1 MPRILSAR
9 TGPRRT
15 GYALVL
21 GLVSVDRDGIVE
33 PIETGQREIYIQ
45 PYPGPGGQETVSVG
59 GGREPVWATNG
70 ELFYRNLAGDRVMA
84 VSVTTEPTLTMGTS
98 REVLQGNYVF
108 DSIHPQY
115 DVTADGQRFLM
126 LQDAAT
132 ENSGEAGPPPINTV
146 LNWFEELKERVP
158 VP

>member
-1 MPRILSAR
+1 MLTKPNGVANFSVSQDGTLAYLNVGAGGLQR
-9 TGPRRT
+9 TP
-15 GYALVL
+15 
-21 GLVSVDRDGIVE
+21 VSVVR
-33 PIETGQREIYIQ
+33 
-45 PYPGPGGQETVSVG
+45 
-59 GGREPVWATNG
+59 GREPVWATNG

-84 VSVTTEPTLTMGTS
+84 VSVTTEPTLTMGTP

-115 DVTADGQRFLM
+115 DVTADGQRFLK